1 MSKDDEKRNQDGPE
15 FTLEEILAEY
25 SVKEE
30 REPEGRIPIPMD
42 PEPPRRKVVPFLIAA
57 AALNLAVGGWQMA
70 EGGLVEHGILTYRA
84 ANLLLGGTCLVI
96 LLVFLATPASSQ
108 EDEA

>member
-42 PEPPRRKVVPFLIAA
+42 PEPPRRKVVPFPGAA
-57 AALNLAVGGWQMA
+57 
-70 EGGLVEHGILTYRA
+70 
-84 ANLLLGGTCLVI
+84 
-96 LLVFLATPASSQ
+96 Q
-108 EDEA
+108 EDAPEAPLP

>member
-42 PEPPRRKVVPFLIAA
+42 PEPPRRKVVPFPGAA
-57 AALNLAVGGWQMA
+57 
-70 EGGLVEHGILTYRA
+70 
-84 ANLLLGGTCLVI
+84 
-96 LLVFLATPASSQ
+96 Q
-108 EDEA
+108 EDAPEEDDYPEGDPFATDSVDEPTRRINLNDLKFGRNYSGEN